1 MATGRGV
8 LEVAHESFALTLYTF
23 WHLEQRRRL
32 DAVARRLERFD
43 MAGMMADAFH
53 KPSNLGDHYHE
64 FVADL
69 RPARAPD
76 APSGERTPA
85 YAAQD
90 PVARARQIE
99 TLRAAHAANV
109 TVTTLTMS

>member
-32 DAVARRLERFD
+32 DAVERRLERFD
-43 MAGMMADAFH
+43 MEGSMAHAFH
-53 KPSNLGDHYHE
+53 EPGKLPEQYHE
-64 FVADL
+64 FLAEL
-69 RPARAPD
+69 REPRTS
-76 APSGERTPA
+76 PSGERLPA
-85 YAAQD
+85 YATQD

-99 TLRAAHAANV
+99 TLRAAHAVNV
-109 TVTTLTMS
+109 TITPLTVS